1 MAEHDREVL
10 ALFELVCQLLDVEPD
25 RRGARLVRC
34 PNYCVDTDVRLGPK
48 LCRERGEALGK

>member
-1 MAEHDREVL
+1 VL